1 MKAVT
6 CSDFLRY
13 LIPPMQS
20 CLSLCAAWKTWYLCT
35 REGASHIPHPGRLG
49 ASPAHLPASRGCAT
63 PILLALSQK
72 WRAYSRRAHGTCFI
86 FTFRGDAAV
95 LIRHSHSVYTLCTV
109 LSGMCGAL
117 GLSFARLVR
126 GSKLQIGLYG
136 ERRASTHRCI
146 LVWLRYG
153 PQLRCK
159 VLTTVDSDSVA
170 ASLEIVLQF

>member
-1 MKAVT
+1 
-6 CSDFLRY
+6 
-13 LIPPMQS
+13 MQS

-35 REGASHIPHPGRLG
+35 REGASHISHPGHLG

-72 WRAYSRRAHGTCFI
+72 WRAYSRRVHGTCFI

-109 LSGMCGAL
+109 LSGMCGAF

-136 ERRASTHRCI
+136 GKACFHTPMHLGLAEVWATAPLQSVDNCRLRLSRRFT
-146 LVWLRYG
+146 
-153 PQLRCK
+153 
-159 VLTTVDSDSVA
+159 
-170 ASLEIVLQF
+170 